1 VHVLAGEHSVA
12 AHIPPRAT
20 VHANFAHGRVLGEQ
34 REKEMTLHSAE
45 SNTHM
50 PNRH

>member
-34 REKEMTLHSAE
+34 REKTVKSRLGDCGLAHFG
-45 SNTHM
+45 
-50 PNRH
+50 